1 MHVLNLLFYDAN
13 GRCKSPVLY
22 QWEIGELN
30 LMGLEMG
37 ITTEALQGAIFKS
50 FLLQSVD

>member
-1 MHVLNLLFYDAN
+1 MLKVLFCDAN
-13 GRCKSPVLY
+13 GCCKSPVLY
-22 QWEIGELN
+22 QWETGESN
-30 LMGLEMG
+30 LVGLEMG